1 MNPNATDGVLRVPPD
16 PPAASYVAS
25 TEDFISELF
34 YRVDAA
40 LADVPRHPQGKLW
53 PGEVV
58 TLAILYA
65 LKGRGERAF
74 YRWADRDLRPLF
86 PALPDRTR
94 LFRLFAAHR
103 DWCLRF
109 LAGATFFGVADSFG
123 VETLNT
129 LRCGRSRRRQIGR
142 RRGKCAR
149 RRWMAGVKLGLARR
163 QRPRAGV
170 RVGRGRGLRVRRR
183 RVRAPGRPLPRRDAM
198 IVPADGNFHKSPFH
212 RRRDYAT
219 DPDPPNLKLCPR
231 GRWGERKLV
240 ETVLSMFDR
249 VLGLKRVTERCWAN
263 LMAHPGAAVA
273 AFNVLVGWNPDAPQL
288 AIARFSM

>member
-1 MNPNATDGVLRVPPD
+1 MNANATDGVRPHD
-16 PPAASYVAS
+16 RPAALYA
-25 TEDFISELF
+25 TEDFICELF

-40 LADVPRHPQGKLW
+40 LADVPRHPLAKLW

-86 PALPDRTR
+86 PRLPDRTR

-109 LAGATFFGVADSFG
+109 LAGPTTFFGVADSFG
-123 VETLNT
+123 VEMVNT
-129 LRCGRSRRRQIGR
+129 LRCGRSRRQIG

-149 RRWMAGVKLGLARR
+149 RWMAGVKFGLVVNARG
-163 QRPRAGV
+163 QVCAWDADVACAYDADAFGHL
-170 RVGRGRGLRVRRR
+170 VGRFREE
-183 RVRAPGRPLPRRDAM
+183 M
-198 IVPADGNFHKSPFH
+198 IVLADNNFHKSPFH
-212 RRRDYAT
+212 RRDYAQ
-219 DPDPPNLKLCPR
+219 DPDPPNVMICPR

-240 ETVLSMFDR
+240 ETVLSLFAGT
-249 VLGLKRVTERCWAN
+249 LGLKRVTERCWAN
-263 LMAHPGAAVA
+263 LMAHLGAAVA
-273 AFNVLVGWNPDAPQL
+273 AFNVLVAWNPQAPEL
-288 AIARFSM
+288 SIARFSL